1 MLFNVQRPKSLFIFV
16 HRMNNLLLSNIKIY
30 LTMLLV
36 MVVTVLLSG
45 CGQDK
50 LPATK
55 GSLIVFGTY
64 VEIIVYDKDTQSA
77 TKAIAQVEDTFK
89 VMHKEWHAW
98 EKGGIVSKIDQA
110 IKKQEPIEVAKS
122 VKDFIVK
129 SQQLSQESQG
139 LFDPGIGSLIGLW
152 GFHSEEWKGPPPSSQ
167 KIQAWLQSRPS
178 IADISF
184 KGNVLTSSNKDVRLD
199 FGGNAKGLAIDI
211 ALATLEKA
219 GVKNALVSIGG
230 DMKVIG
236 NKNHQPW
243 SIGIEDPK
251 NPQAAIAQ
259 ISLNS
264 GESIVTS
271 GTYQR
276 YFDWKG
282 QRYSHILDPNTGY
295 PAESFSSV
303 TVIHPDAITA
313 DSAATALL
321 IAGPKKWQS
330 IAKSMGVTQVF
341 CIDQAGKMYQTPTM
355 AKRIKLLQ

>member
-1 MLFNVQRPKSLFIFV
+1 MSFLSLLKTRF
-16 HRMNNLLLSNIKIY
+16 LSSLKPYSYIIA
-30 LTMLLV
+30 LILPFT
-36 MVVTVLLSG
+36 LLSG
-45 CGQDK
+45 CQSEE

-55 GSLIVFGTY
+55 GSLVVFGTF
-64 VEIIVYDKDTQSA
+64 VEIIVYDKDIASA
-77 TKAIAQVEDTFK
+77 QKAITQVEDKFR

-110 IKKQEPIEVAKS
+110 IKEQKPIKVAQS

-152 GFHSEEWKGPPPSSQ
+152 GFHSEEWKGPPPSEQ
-167 KIQAWLQSRPS
+167 KIKDWLKSKPS

-184 KGNVLTSSNKDVRLD
+184 KGDVLTSSNKDVRLD

-211 ALATLEKA
+211 ALDTLEKA

-236 NKNHQPW
+236 NKNHQAW
-243 SIGIEDPK
+243 SIGIESPTNPK
-251 NPQAAIAQ
+251 TAIAQ
-259 ISLNS
+259 IALNS

-321 IAGPKKWQS
+321 IAGPNNWLK
-330 IAKSMGVTQVF
+330 IAKSMGVTQAF
-341 CIDQAGKMYQTPTM
+341 CIDQSGKIYQTPSM